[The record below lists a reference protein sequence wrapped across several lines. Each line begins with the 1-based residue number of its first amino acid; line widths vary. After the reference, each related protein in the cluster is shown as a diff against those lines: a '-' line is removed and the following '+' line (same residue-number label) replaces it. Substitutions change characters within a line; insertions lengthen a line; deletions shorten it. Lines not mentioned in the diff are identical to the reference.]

1 MKQKMSHR
9 FGLRLRRVLSGVLCA
24 VMLCGLLPE
33 ISLSGS
39 AQAVEAPLH
48 WSNDD
53 LQTLND
59 YDIMRGNEN
68 GDMMPDKSVTRAEF
82 VAMVNRSLGYSEKAA
97 KIPFRDVA
105 DRDWFSDDVSI
116 SYNMGY
122 FSGTANATASP
133 HGTLTREQA
142 LVLLSR
148 NLMLQP
154 SVGESFS
161 YADTHSFGSW
171 SRGYIDPAVEA
182 GIIDANRSEDFN
194 PTKMITRGELAGMLV
209 RTIGA
214 RISTPGLKN
223 LGTVDGNVTITTSNV
238 TLRNTTING
247 DLYLTGGI
255 GLGEV
260 HLDNVTVN
268 GKIIDAG
275 AGLSEKGDISVIL
288 NNVSADELVVD
299 SMRNQ
304 TISLRTSGTTSIPKT
319 SVRTP
324 AYLDDS
330 TSAGYGLRLIEID
343 GEDGTAVTL
352 SGNIKEVHNKTPKSS
367 LNIGEG
373 VADKVTVDE
382 AATGSTVTIGKDAR
396 VKELNLDTG
405 IKVDGGGSIDKASI
419 SANGATVAQLPDEI
433 IIAPGITAT
442 VNKQKMDTAAAV
454 EASSRPR
461 LSSGYPYV
469 PENNVSPTGATAL
482 FMTNKPGT
490 VYWALTAKASGSPSE
505 EDIITPPAYAK
516 YILKSGKIQVKE
528 SSKEYTAKISG
539 LTSDGSYYLSAILVD
554 GRGTRSAMKVTAF
567 DTPDSTTPAFSTG
580 YPTVSPSE
588 KDAQLSAM
596 TTKNCYLYYT
606 VLPKGS
612 TAPRGIDFQTGSI
625 TGNLGYGVVRMA
637 KNSPAYIYVNDVSLE
652 EKVPYVLYLWLTD
665 FDGAKSSAVKAVNF
679 TTEDKTDPIVSN
691 LRQTKATSTS
701 VTASYMLNEPG
712 TLYWAAVKAGD
723 TSFMSPATSG
733 SSSGNTEWLSSRTAM
748 ERVLA
753 GTGAL
758 KSGRSA
764 VAATKVGADVSF
776 TVSGLNSKTTGT
788 SAYDL
793 YYVAV
798 DAAGNWSKPIKSVT
812 IYTDD
817 KTAPTVEMKFT
828 SFGEGETEDTSRPL
842 ANTNIRLVFSK
853 PVRSVES
860 ENGYAVPYNLLETS
874 QPQLGNIL
882 RKYVQLFQVPTGG
895 GTPVRVVDKND
906 VGANGD
912 WVIDYTKARV
922 YQDGST
928 MVLEFP
934 NDTANPGNSALRLDN
949 GATYYFL
956 VSPQRGNFQDTTANH
971 NEMAPTTLRRF
982 TTMPAQFNISTPQNW
997 ERQITVGT
1005 QLLDADFMFQMEPQ
1019 STNTAPDGVFY
1030 DIMIWCNA
1038 TLKFDLY
1045 RRTKVGNADW
1055 SPWETTKVNSK
1066 GTQFEYT
1073 VQPGNIQYQTIGSV
1087 NNDTNFKEYQ
1097 LNKVTED
1104 TLYQYAVNIT
1114 SLGDGNTNRE
1124 TWNLDAEFRVT
1135 VDSGSAAQLS
1145 RVANRHT
1152 ESDWNSILNDLNSD
1166 IESIGNPDPF
1176 TRTISISD
1184 SVAPILAGVYPTFTD
1199 VRDIS
1204 ATMNFQLDRRG
1215 TIYYVVTPVTLNSNG
1230 GVANNPVPGALL
1242 GRETWTMN
1250 PGAQKTG
1257 GSGTSEDRTYYE
1269 DNVPLTGVQVKNH
1282 DVRNTGCDEAILAS
1296 PGRDGIISKII
1307 SDPTVRQG
1315 NIEYN
1320 GVSTAE
1326 VKLDDLMAD
1335 TWYYVYLMFEGNRT
1349 SDQAVCYKFKTSPP
1363 IRPILSLSTDNRKDG
1378 SVDATVTE
1386 SSGNVTARLL
1396 PISDIPGTIFSMPF
1410 NMKANATGNP
1420 IGKNFLNAQGEAQ
1433 GYANTYTV
1441 LDAMINSVGSTG
1453 SHSVFD
1459 MYASDEL
1466 QDYIANQIKSGNV
1479 GGVIKWGTTTIR
1491 KDASAN
1497 MRFNLP
1503 NPNVNYVCVA
1513 VAENM
1518 SQGGDHGFRAIR
1530 PVQVVDETEPEAD
1543 TLSGNLILEETM
1555 TTSADGNTRTY
1566 SYALKGTLTV
1576 QYANFLYRF
1585 DSGVQQALPF
1595 TQAGQMNGTASNPQG
1610 PFKYPATNAQDNW
1623 YGVQGLY
1630 AAPGITIVTSGG
1642 APQLTREFTI
1652 EVNINAGTRTSTKTT
1667 APLLDKDGKPV
1678 MGADNNPIMQET
1690 WSEVTP
1696 PTPTGTISLP
1706 SDFVNRSNIPAT
1718 VKKNISYTTD
1728 RNGNVTVRL
1737 R

>member
-1 MKQKMSHR
+1 MKQRKSHW
-9 FGLRLRRVLSGVLCA
+9 FDLTLRRALAGLLCA

-33 ISLSGS
+33 VSLSGS
-39 AQAVEAPLH
+39 ARAAEATLP
-48 WSNDD
+48 WSEDD

-82 VAMVNRSLGYSEKAA
+82 VAMVNRALGYSEKAA
-97 KIPFRDVA
+97 KNPFKDVA
-105 DRDWFSDDVSI
+105 AKDWFSDDVSI

-133 HGTLTREQA
+133 QGTLTREQA
-142 LVLLSR
+142 LVLLGR

-161 YADTHSFGSW
+161 YADTHSFGAW

-182 GIIDANRSEDFN
+182 GIIDADRAANFN
-194 PTKMITRGELAGMLV
+194 PTKIITRGELAGMLV
-209 RTIGA
+209 RTIGV
-214 RISTPGLKN
+214 RINTGGVKN
-223 LGTVDGNVTITTSNV
+223 LGTVDGNVTITASGV
-238 TLRNTTING
+238 TLRNTTVNG
-247 DLYLTGGI
+247 DLYLTAGI
-255 GLGEV
+255 GLGDV
-260 HLDNVTVN
+260 LLDNVTVN
-268 GKIIDAG
+268 GRIMDAG
-275 AGLSEKGDISVIL
+275 AGLSEKGDISITL
-288 NNVSADELVVD
+288 NNVTAGELVVD

-304 TISLRTSGTTSIPKT
+304 TISLSAKGTTTIPKA
-319 SVRTP
+319 SVRTS

-330 TSAGYGLRLIEID
+330 TAAGYGLRLVEID
-343 GEDGTAVTL
+343 GEEKTAVTL

-396 VKELNLDTG
+396 VKELNLDAG
-405 IKVDGGGSIDKASI
+405 VKVDGGGSIDKLTV
-419 SANGATVAQLPDEI
+419 SANGATVVQLPDEI
-433 IIAPGITAT
+433 VIAPGVTAT

-461 LSSGYPYV
+461 LTSGYPYV

-482 FMTNKPGT
+482 FSANKPGT
-490 VYWALTAKASGSPSE
+490 VYWALTAKASGSPKE
-505 EDIITPPAYAK
+505 EDIISPPAYAK
-516 YILKSGKIQVKE
+516 YILKSGKIQVKD
-528 SSKEYTAKISG
+528 SNKEYTAKISG
-539 LTSDGSYYLSAILVD
+539 LTSDGDYYLSAILVD
-554 GRGTRSAMKVTAF
+554 SRGSRSTMKVTAF
-567 DTPDSTTPAFSTG
+567 STPDSTTPAFSTG
-580 YPTVSPSE
+580 YPEVTPSE

-596 TTKNCYLYYT
+596 TTKSCYLYYA

-637 KNSPAYIYVNDVSLE
+637 KNSPAYIYVNDVPLE

-679 TTEDKTDPIVSN
+679 TTQDRTDPIVTN
-691 LRQTKATSTS
+691 LRQTKATTTS
-701 VTASYMLNEPG
+701 VTASYALNEPG
-712 TLYWAAVKAGD
+712 TLYWAVVKSGD
-723 TSFMSPATSG
+723 KSFMSPTTSG
-733 SSSGNTEWLSSRTAM
+733 SSAANEKWLESREAM
-748 ERVLA
+748 ERIVA

-758 KSGRSA
+758 KSGRSS

-798 DAAGNWSKPIKSVT
+798 DAAGNWSKPIRSVT
-812 IYTDD
+812 IYTEDN
-817 KTAPTVEMKFT
+817 TPPTVVQKFT
-828 SFGEGETEDTSRPL
+828 SFGEGETEDTTRPL

-853 PVRSVES
+853 PVRAVET
-860 ENGYAVPYNLLETS
+860 ENGYAVPYNLMDTP
-874 QPQLGNIL
+874 QPKLGEIL
-882 RKYVQLFQVPTGG
+882 RKYVQMYVVPSGG
-895 GTPVRVVDKND
+895 GTPVRAADKKSDSVN
-906 VGANGD
+906 
-912 WVIDYTKARV
+912 WVIDYDKARV
-922 YQDGST
+922 YQDASS

-934 NDTANPGNSALRLDN
+934 NNTLNPNSSALRLDN

-956 VSPQRGNFQDTTANH
+956 VSPQRGDLQDTTATH
-971 NEMAPTTLRRF
+971 NEMSPTTLPRF

-1055 SPWETTKVNSK
+1055 GPWETQKVNSK

-1114 SLGDGNTNRE
+1114 SLGDNNTNRE
-1124 TWNLDAEFRVT
+1124 TWNLDTEFRVT

-1152 ESDWNSILNDLNSD
+1152 ESDWNNILNDRNSD
-1166 IESIGNPDPF
+1166 VESIGNPDPF
-1176 TRTISISD
+1176 ARTISISD
-1184 SVAPILAGVYPTFTD
+1184 SVPPILAGVYPTFTD

-1215 TIYYVVTPVTLNSNG
+1215 TVYYVVTPVTLSSTG
-1230 GVANNPVPGALL
+1230 TVANNPVPGALL

-1250 PGAQKTG
+1250 PGAQKAG
-1257 GSGTSEDRTYYE
+1257 GPGTSEDRTYYE

-1282 DVRNTGCDEAILAS
+1282 DVRAAGCDEAILAS

-1315 NIEYN
+1315 HIDYN

-1326 VKLDDLMAD
+1326 VKLDDLTAD

-1349 SDQAVCYKFKTSPP
+1349 SEQAVCYKFKTSPP
-1363 IRPILSLSTDNRKDG
+1363 IRPVISLSTDNRKDG

-1396 PISDIPGTIFSMPF
+1396 PVSDIPGTILAMPF
-1410 NMKANATGNP
+1410 NTPANAAGNP
-1420 IGKNFLNAQGEAQ
+1420 IGKDFLNDMGKAQ
-1433 GYANTYTV
+1433 GYASTYTV
-1441 LDAMINSVGSTG
+1441 LDALLNSVGSTG
-1453 SHSVFD
+1453 SASVFD
-1459 MYASDEL
+1459 RYASPEL
-1466 QDYIANQIKSGNV
+1466 QNWIANEIKSGSV

-1491 KDASAN
+1491 KDATAN

-1518 SQGGDHGFRAIR
+1518 SQGGEHGFRAIR
-1530 PVQVVDETEPEAD
+1530 PVQVVDETQPTAD
-1543 TLSGNLILEETM
+1543 TLSGNLILEEKM

-1566 SYALKGTLTV
+1566 TYTLTGTLTV

-1595 TQAGQMNGTASNPQG
+1595 TQAGQMNGTASDPKG
-1610 PFKYPATNAQDNW
+1610 PFKYPDTNAQDNW

-1678 MGADNNPIMQET
+1678 LGADNQPIMQET

-1728 RNGNVTVRL
+1728 KNGNVTVRL
-1737 R
+1737 K

>member
-1 MKQKMSHR
+1 MKQHEKR
-9 FGLRLRRVLSGVLCA
+9 LFGRKLRRLLSGLLCA
-24 VMLCGLLPE
+24 AILCTLLPAGL
-33 ISLSGS
+33 SLAGT
-39 AQAVEAPLH
+39 AQAAEAQLAWSDQDLETLH
-48 WSNDD
+48 S
-53 LQTLND
+53 
-59 YDIMRGNEN
+59 YDIMRGDEGGMRPNDTIRRSEFAALIN
-68 GDMMPDKSVTRAEF
+68 RA
-82 VAMVNRSLGYSEKAA
+82 LGYTEKAG
-97 KIPFRDVA
+97 KNPFRDVTSQ
-105 DRDWFSDDVSI
+105 DWFFDDISI

-122 FSGTANATASP
+122 LNGTSPTTATP
-133 HGTLTREQA
+133 GGTLTREEA
-142 LVLLSR
+142 LVILGR

-154 SVGESFS
+154 KVGESFS
-161 YADTHSFGSW
+161 YADSRTFSDW

-182 GIIDANRSEDFN
+182 GIIEADRANNFSPKRVV
-194 PTKMITRGELAGMLV
+194 TRGELAGMVL
-209 RTIGA
+209 RAIGTP
-214 RISTPGLKN
+214 IQTPGVKN
-223 LGTVDGNVTITTSNV
+223 LGTVDGNVTITTSGV

-247 DLYLTGGI
+247 DVYLTGGI
-255 GLGEV
+255 GLGDV
-260 HLDNVTVN
+260 LLDNVTVN
-268 GKIIDAG
+268 GKIVDAG
-275 AGLSEKGDISVIL
+275 AGLSEKGEISVIL
-288 NNVSADELVVD
+288 NNVTADELIVD

-304 TISLRTSGTTSIPKT
+304 TISLSAKGTTYIPKASLRTSAR
-319 SVRTP
+319 VE
-324 AYLDDS
+324 DS
-330 TSAGYGLRLIEID
+330 TAAAYGLRLIEVD
-343 GEDGTAVTL
+343 GEENTAVTL
-352 SGNIKEVHNKTPKSS
+352 SGNIKEALNKTPRSS
-367 LNIGEG
+367 LNMGEG
-373 VADKVTVDE
+373 VAEKVTVDE
-382 AATGSTVTIGKDAR
+382 AATGSTLTIGKDAR
-396 VKELNLDTG
+396 IKDLNLDAG
-405 IKVDGGGSIDKASI
+405 IKVDGSGSIDKVSI

-433 IIAPGITAT
+433 VVAPGITAT

-454 EASSRPR
+454 EASSLPR

-469 PENNVSPTGATAL
+469 PENNVNPTGATAL

-490 VYWALTAKASGSPSE
+490 VYWALTAKASGSASE
-505 EDIITPPAYAK
+505 EDIISPPSYAK

-528 SSKEYTAKISG
+528 SNREYTAKISG

-554 GRGTRSAMKVTAF
+554 SRGARSTMKVTAF
-567 DTPDSTTPAFSTG
+567 DTPDNTTPAFSNG
-580 YPTVSPSE
+580 YPTVEPSE

-596 TTKNCYLYYT
+596 TTKNCYLYYA

-612 TAPRGIDFQTGSI
+612 TAPRALDFQAGSI
-625 TGNLGYGVVRMA
+625 SGNLGYGVVRMA

-665 FDGAKSSAVKAVNF
+665 FDGAKSSAVKSLNF
-679 TTEDKTDPIVSN
+679 TTQDKTDPIVSN
-691 LRQTKATSTS
+691 LRQTKSTTNS
-701 VTASYMLNEPG
+701 ITASYMLNEPG

-733 SSSGNTEWLSSRTAM
+733 SSASSTQWLSSRTAM
-748 ERVLA
+748 ERILA

-764 VAATKVGADVSF
+764 VAASKVGADVSF

-853 PVRSVES
+853 PVRSVEN

-882 RKYVQLFQVPTGG
+882 RKYVQFFQVPTGG
-895 GTPVRVVDKND
+895 GTPERVADKND
-906 VGANGD
+906 GASN
-912 WVIDYTKARV
+912 WVIDYSKARV
-922 YQDGST
+922 YQDGSA
-928 MVLEFP
+928 MVVEFP
-934 NDTANPGNSALRLDN
+934 NDTANSGNSALRLAN

-1005 QLLDADFMFQMEPQ
+1005 QTLDADFMFQMEPQ
-1019 STNTAPDGVFY
+1019 STNTAPGGVFY
-1030 DIMIWCNA
+1030 DVMIWCNA

-1055 SPWETTKVNSK
+1055 GPWETQKVNNK

-1073 VQPGNIQYQTIGSV
+1073 VQPGNIQFQTIGSV
-1087 NNDTNFKEYQ
+1087 NNDTNFRDYQ
-1097 LNKVTED
+1097 LNKVSED

-1114 SLGDGNTNRE
+1114 SLGDNNTNRN

-1152 ESDWNSILNDLNSD
+1152 ESDWNAILADKNSD
-1166 IESIGNPDPF
+1166 VESIGNPDPF

-1215 TIYYVVTPVTLNSNG
+1215 TIYYVVTPVTLSSNG
-1230 GVANNPVPGALL
+1230 SVANNPVPGALQ

-1250 PGAQKTG
+1250 PGARKSSG
-1257 GSGTSEDRTYYE
+1257 GSGTVEDRTYYE

-1282 DVRNTGCDEAILAS
+1282 DVRAAGCDEAILAS

-1315 NIEYN
+1315 HIEYN

-1326 VKLDDLMAD
+1326 VKLDDLIAG

-1349 SDQAVCYKFKTSPP
+1349 SDQAVCYKFQTSPP
-1363 IRPILSLSTDNRKDG
+1363 IRPVLSLSTDNRKDG

-1396 PISDIPGTIFSMPF
+1396 PISDLPGTILSMPF
-1410 NMKANATGNP
+1410 NTVANAAGNP
-1420 IGKNFLNAQGEAQ
+1420 IGKDFLNAQGKAQ
-1433 GYANTYTV
+1433 GYASTYTV

-1459 MYASDEL
+1459 MYASSEL
-1466 QDYIANQIKSGNV
+1466 QNYIANQIKSGNV

-1555 TTSADGNTRTY
+1555 TQSPDGNTRTY
-1566 SYALKGTLTV
+1566 TYTLTGTLTV

-1585 DSGVQQALPF
+1585 DSASQQALPF
-1595 TQAGQMNGTASNPQG
+1595 TQAGQMNGTVSDPKG
-1610 PFKYPATNAQDNW
+1610 VFTNGTMTW

-1630 AAPGITIVTSGG
+1630 AAPGITIVTTGG

-1652 EVNINAGTRTSTKTT
+1652 NVNINAGTRTSIKTT
-1667 APLLDKDGKPV
+1667 TPLLDKDGKPV
-1678 MGADNNPIMQET
+1678 MGADNKPIYQET
-1690 WSEVTP
+1690 WSEVTK
-1696 PTPTGTISLP
+1696 PTPAGTISLP

-1718 VKKNISYTTD
+1718 VSKNISYTTD
-1728 RNGNVTVRL
+1728 KNSNVTVRL